1 MAHQGEDGTGTGWQ
15 VHARD
20 ATPGSPGSEVIRGR
34 PRTDTLHMGRSEQRA
49 PRLYATRGHL
59 ACALGLMAAL
69 VLGGGLWPFS
79 PESAVGLWFAVAGL
93 LAALA
98 GAVLVLPTRRWMPG
112 ALAVGLL
119 GAGALL
125 ASCRTAEGLVVLAI
139 GVMTCAQYAAYAF
152 RTRVAALLVA
162 EAIAA
167 ITLGMVL
174 APAPFHVLTWLVV
187 VVMTVASTSLLG
199 HVTHW
204 LRRHATTDD
213 LTGALTRGAL
223 LERIDARLRD
233 ARRTGTP
240 LAVVSADVDDFKAV
254 NDTRGHLAGDDV
266 LVELVASWRGPAAGR
281 ALVGRVGGDEFV
293 VVLPGRDAAAAER
306 WVAAARARCPTPW
319 SAGVADARPDDTVR
333 DLLARADVAL
343 YGAKRDRRT
352 ARRDPAPHDPL
363 PHQGR

>member
-1 MAHQGEDGTGTGWQ
+1 
-15 VHARD
+15 
-20 ATPGSPGSEVIRGR
+20 
-34 PRTDTLHMGRSEQRA
+34 MGRSDARA

-79 PESAVGLWFAVAGL
+79 PESAVGLWFAVAAL

-98 GAVLVLPTRRWMPG
+98 GAVLVLPPRRWTMPG
-112 ALAVGLL
+112 ALAAALL
-119 GAGALL
+119 AAGGLL
-125 ASCRTAEGLVVLAI
+125 ASCRTSEGLVVLSI
-139 GVMTCAQYAAYAF
+139 GVMTSAQYAAYAF

-167 ITLGMVL
+167 VTAGMVL

-223 LERIDARLRD
+223 LERLDARLRD
-233 ARRTGTP
+233 ARRSGSP

-254 NDTRGHLAGDDV
+254 NDTLGHLAGDDV
-266 LVELVASWRGPAAGR
+266 LAELVASWRGPAAGR

-293 VVLPGRDAAAAER
+293 VVLPGRDAAAAAR
-306 WVAAARARCPTPW
+306 WVAAARARCGTPW
-319 SAGVADARPDDTVR
+319 SAGIAEARPDDDVR
-333 DLLARADVAL
+333 GLLARADAAL
-343 YGAKRDRRT
+343 YGAKRGRP
-352 ARRDPAPHDPL
+352 ARVPR
-363 PHQGR
+363 QGR

>member
-1 MAHQGEDGTGTGWQ
+1 
-15 VHARD
+15 
-20 ATPGSPGSEVIRGR
+20 
-34 PRTDTLHMGRSEQRA
+34 MGRSEARA

-69 VLGGGLWPFS
+69 VLGGALWPFS
-79 PESAVGLWFAVAGL
+79 PESAVALWFAVAGL

-98 GAVLVLPTRRWMPG
+98 GAVLVLPTRSWTMPG

-119 GAGALL
+119 GAGILL
-125 ASCRTAEGLVVLAI
+125 AACRTAEGLVVLAI

-266 LVELVASWRGPAAGR
+266 LVELVGSWRGPAAGR

-293 VVLPGRDAAAAER
+293 VVLPGRDAAGAAR
-306 WVAAARARCPTPW
+306 WVAAARGRCATPW
-319 SAGVADARPDDTVR
+319 SAGIAEARPGDTVR

-343 YGAKRDRRT
+343 YGAKRDRR
-352 ARRDPAPHDPL
+352 AGRGPQPDPL